1 MLSRLLG
8 FTGGSSVRNP
18 PAIAGDPGTIPGSG
32 RPPEEEMAEHDLAA
46 KRLPQMKT
54 AVAANLLSHVQLCA
68 TPWTV
73 AHQPPLSMGFSKREY
88 WSGVPCP
95 PLGDLPDPRIDFL
108 HCRQILYHL
117 SHRGTHGPTRG
128 TKACDSLWQLR
139 FMLRL

>member
-73 AHQPPLSMGFSKREY
+73 AHQPPLSMGFSRQEY
-88 WSGVPCP
+88 WSG
-95 PLGDLPDPRIDFL
+95 LPFPSP
-108 HCRQILYHL
+108 QILQTQELNPCLLHWQ
-117 SHRGTHGPTRG
+117 
-128 TKACDSLWQLR
+128 ADSLPLTHKGSPTK
-139 FMLRL
+139 

>member
-54 AVAANLLSHVQLCA
+54 AVAAHLLSHVQLCA

-95 PLGDLPDPRIDFL
+95 PLGDLPDPGIEPVSL
-108 HCRQILYHL
+108 TSPTL
-117 SHRGTHGPTRG
+117 SGGFFTTS
-128 TKACDSLWQLR
+128 TTWEAQMKTIC
-139 FMLRL
+139 

>member
-54 AVAANLLSHVQLCA
+54 AVAANLLSHVQL
-68 TPWTV
+68 
-73 AHQPPLSMGFSKREY
+73 
-88 WSGVPCP
+88 
-95 PLGDLPDPRIDFL
+95 
-108 HCRQILYHL
+108 
-117 SHRGTHGPTRG
+117 
-128 TKACDSLWQLR
+128 
-139 FMLRL
+139 

>member
-46 KRLPQMKT
+46 KRLPQMMT

-95 PLGDLPDPRIDFL
+95 PLGDLPDPGIEPVSL
-108 HCRQILYHL
+108 TSPTL
-117 SHRGTHGPTRG
+117 SGGFFTTS
-128 TKACDSLWQLR
+128 TTWEAQMKTIC
-139 FMLRL
+139 

>member
-95 PLGDLPDPRIDFL
+95 PLGDLPDPGIEPVSLMSPALAGRFFTTSATWEAL
-108 HCRQILYHL
+108 HSSKLL
-117 SHRGTHGPTRG
+117 
-128 TKACDSLWQLR
+128 
-139 FMLRL
+139 

>member
-8 FTGGSSVRNP
+8 FTGGSSVGNP

-95 PLGDLPDPRIDFL
+95 PLGDLPDPGIEPVSL
-108 HCRQILYHL
+108 TSPTL
-117 SHRGTHGPTRG
+117 SGGFFTTS
-128 TKACDSLWQLR
+128 TTWEAQMKTIC
-139 FMLRL
+139 

>member
-54 AVAANLLSHVQLCA
+54 AVAANLLSHVQLGA

-95 PLGDLPDPRIDFL
+95 PLGDLPDPGIEPVSL
-108 HCRQILYHL
+108 TSPTL
-117 SHRGTHGPTRG
+117 SGGFFTTS
-128 TKACDSLWQLR
+128 TTWEAQMKTIC
-139 FMLRL
+139 

>member
-8 FTGGSSVRNP
+8 FTGGSSVRTP

-32 RPPEEEMAEHDLAA
+32 RPPEEEMAEHDLEA

-88 WSGVPCP
+88 WSGLPCP
-95 PLGDLPDPRIDFL
+95 SPGDLPDPGIKLVSLMSPATGR
-108 HCRQILYHL
+108 RVLYH
-117 SHRGTHGPTRG
+117 
-128 TKACDSLWQLR
+128 
-139 FMLRL
+139 

>member
-8 FTGGSSVRNP
+8 FAGGSSVRNP
-18 PAIAGDPGTIPGSG
+18 PAIAGDPGSIPGSG

-46 KRLPQMKT
+46 KQLPQMKT
-54 AVAANLLSHVQLCA
+54 AVAAKLLSRVQLCA

-95 PLGDLPDPRIDFL
+95 PLGDLPDRGIEPMSL
-108 HCRQILYHL
+108 TSPTL
-117 SHRGTHGPTRG
+117 SGGFFTTS
-128 TKACDSLWQLR
+128 TTWESQMKTIC
-139 FMLRL
+139 